1 MIAFLKK
8 HSTIIL
14 LSGLVI
20 LLILAWVFPAAG
32 LNLGITF
39 LLLSFL
45 VASLVVLEKHA
56 KACRQEAISRIVFI
70 RNGVLE
76 ISGTFLVMLL
86 AGLLGRYAA
95 EVATQQIEHDLM
107 RVIAGIGV
115 GLVVGL
121 GIGALGKK
129 TLRRLVEISPQN

>member
-1 MIAFLKK
+1 MTAFITK

-14 LSGLVI
+14 MSLLLM

-32 LNLGITF
+32 LKLGITF

-45 VASLVVLEKHA
+45 IASLAALEKHK
-56 KACRQEAISRIVFI
+56 KAYRGETITRKVFI
-70 RNGVLE
+70 RNGALE

-95 EVATQQIEHDLM
+95 EVATRQIGNDPVRL
-107 RVIAGIGV
+107 IAGIGV

-121 GIGALGKK
+121 GVGTLAKK
-129 TLRRLVEISPQN
+129 TLRRMI